1 MHHDELGAPTR
12 SCDYDDDD
20 TGIRDDDEQWTDQ
33 EDGFGQKHYQ
43 PRVLNILLRFLINKV
58 PNECLQTFRISEKT
72 LKLVARRHGHSLT
85 TLQINNCNL
94 DRPSEF
100 DFFALTTLD
109 AGDMIQDVQFSW
121 EVRAEAKSYKSLTH
135 LKIGYETT
143 VARSYLGWRDP
154 LAMSAAND
162 FTWSVHDEIFRYLP
176 ACSQEFSNLDK
187 DSDLPRSILHLKSL
201 HLVGLDCDFTT
212 GMSTKLATMLDTDKL
227 TSLCLESCFDLEQS
241 FRRVSPLTN
250 TDVPPP
256 LPQLRSFRLRQEGC
270 DAVFQDSLKAFLLAL
285 KGLVHLAVLL
295 EGFGPFLP
303 PDCIIGNH
311 GLTLRTLVWDQRRGP
326 RQKLEESTSTA
337 TQVQIARSLDKIVE
351 ECPNLEELGLAVNA
365 LIYGNNAYGPRRISQ
380 LKQLKTLNLRVLP
393 IQKAD
398 AETSSFPRI
407 HEMIATDIANAL
419 LKNGLRL
426 ETLGLGSITW
436 TDIWQGRSRFS
447 KSSGIDTY
455 LCPRIFHIDYPVN
468 LRGESQPL
476 ITQIAQGTAT
486 EAKEYSSNLRIF
498 EPYWLG

>member
-1 MHHDELGAPTR
+1 
-12 SCDYDDDD
+12 
-20 TGIRDDDEQWTDQ
+20 
-33 EDGFGQKHYQ
+33 
-43 PRVLNILLRFLINKV
+43 
-58 PNECLQTFRISEKT
+58 
-72 LKLVARRHGHSLT
+72 
-85 TLQINNCNL
+85 
-94 DRPSEF
+94 
-100 DFFALTTLD
+100 
-109 AGDMIQDVQFSW
+109 MIQDVQFSW

-365 LIYGNNAYGPRRISQ
+365 LIYGNNAVRQFRFLHREQELTGSKVWPSPNQSTETAQDSEPSRSTYPESRRRD
-380 LKQLKTLNLRVLP
+380 LVLP
-393 IQKAD
+393 KNPRNDRNGHCQRAPEKWL
-398 AETSSFPRI
+398 TSRDPWTWLNHMDGHLAR
-407 HEMIATDIANAL
+407 T
-419 LKNGLRL
+419 
-426 ETLGLGSITW
+426 ITFF
-436 TDIWQGRSRFS
+436 QEQR
-447 KSSGIDTY
+447 Y
-455 LCPRIFHIDYPVN
+455 
-468 LRGESQPL
+468 
-476 ITQIAQGTAT
+476 
-486 EAKEYSSNLRIF
+486 
-498 EPYWLG
+498 